1 MMPAKQQFWKDAC
14 YRAFSGL
21 IDAGEIM
28 ALSVIR
34 FSVTV
39 ASSGTQE

>member
-1 MMPAKQQFWKDAC
+1 MPAKQQFWKDAGHL
-14 YRAFSGL
+14 AFSGL
-21 IDAGEIM
+21 IDTGEIM